1 MKKELDTPIVAAV
14 REARRKV
21 AAEYGYDLGKLCQAL
36 RRMERASGRKT
47 STPKGRKAASRTK

>member
-1 MKKELDTPIVAAV
+1 MKKELDSPVVAAV

-47 STPKGRKAASRTK
+47 STPKDRKARQQAK